1 MHHFLFPAI
10 THIVNGLPIV
20 IFGMV
25 LALRRKEPFYNNV
38 KLELIG
44 AGVGIAAFIQGVL
57 VIISYKD
64 PESSC
69 KMLTTLLFSLL
80 AGFLSFA
87 GFMSHVVTT
96 PS

>member
-64 PESSC
+64 PESLC
-69 KMLTTLLFSLL
+69 KMFSTLLFSLL
-80 AGFLSFA
+80 AGFLSLA
-87 GFMSHVVTT
+87 GFMSHVVTR